1 MTKAEKM
8 AEEWWN
14 GLRITNLPDVSEVR
28 LLIRQ
33 VVERT
38 REEDDKRKTANW
50 VYRRWEDEEA

>member
-50 VYRRWEDEEA
+50 VYRQWENEEA